1 MKNLPKGDSMKN
13 QLVIYSNLLKESLKR
28 NGCTFIMQK
37 SETIS
42 RSLILQF
49 KRNGTDEKVIHKAVE
64 PLHCI
69 HMVELGK
76 DIVTILLQEE
86 I

>member
-1 MKNLPKGDSMKN
+1 MKN
-13 QLVIYSNLLKESLKR
+13 QLVIYSNLLKENLKR

-37 SETIS
+37 SETLS

-49 KRNGTDEKVIHKAVE
+49 KRNGTDEKVIHNVVE